1 MAEKQSDKIQKN
13 NNLIRIIDEIL
24 YYTGLNAAQ
33 FLKKTGINSNAIS
46 GIKKGLSKSLT
57 DSTIRKIRKVYPEI
71 SPEFLRNGTPPMLL
85 TEYSGNI
92 HHNQAGGDIIG
103 NGSVKSTE
111 TAELDKLISAVATLT
126 ETNKQQTEQI
136 GELIRFITS
145 K

>member
-1 MAEKQSDKIQKN
+1 MADNQSNKIQKN
-13 NNLIRIIDEIL
+13 NNLIRIIDEVL
-24 YYTGLNAAQ
+24 FYTGLNAAQ

-85 TEYSGNI
+85 TDNHGDINNN
-92 HHNQAGGDIIG
+92 HAGGDIIG

-111 TAELDKLISAVATLT
+111 TAELDKLINAVALLT
-126 ETNKQQTEQI
+126 ETNKKQTEQI
-136 GELIRFITS
+136 GELIKYITS